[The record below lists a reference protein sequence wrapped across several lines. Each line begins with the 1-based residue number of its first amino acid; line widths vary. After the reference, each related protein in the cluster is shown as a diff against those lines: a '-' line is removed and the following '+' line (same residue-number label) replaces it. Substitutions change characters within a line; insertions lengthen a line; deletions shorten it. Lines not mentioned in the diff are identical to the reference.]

1 MERSH
6 QVDPMDRLS
15 GDELCCKRLA
25 ILLIFP
31 LLMSKLES
39 FKKFHS
45 VKVIEQYFPVSLL
58 YKVALNFGFMDKI

>member
-15 GDELCCKRLA
+15 GDELCRKRLA

-31 LLMSKLES
+31 LLMSNLES
-39 FKKFHS
+39 CKKLHS
-45 VKVIEQYFPVSLL
+45 VKVTEQYFPVSLL
-58 YKVALNFGFMDKI
+58 YKVALNFESMDKI